1 VTLLHLLRGMRAC
14 VILHRLSVSGCE
26 SLEPSLFSA
35 LSASFPHLTR
45 LSISKSSWLQPLA
58 RHPEVNCFSPPVAL
72 IFHSSITCQVLCN
85 ASKLRALSLTD
96 WMHFTTDFAKSL
108 SSITACL
115 VAAAARGHPMAR
127 VKVRSCERVTC
138 HASSR

>member
-1 VTLLHLLRGMRAC
+1 MTLLHLLRGMRAC
-14 VILHRLSVSGCE
+14 VILLRLSVSGCE
-26 SLEPSLFSA
+26 SLEPSLFPA

-58 RHPEVNCFSPPVAL
+58 RHPEVNSFSPPFAL
-72 IFHSSITCQVLCN
+72 SHSSITCQVLCN

-138 HASSR
+138 HASHR